1 MIHIFSIP
9 YILFWYLGQCIVF
22 PIIMLPGTLVLKLF
36 NVQTSSWNI
45 ITYNIFFR
53 MVNINY
59 CVKGE
64 FIKEGF
70 ILSNHRTWCDFA
82 YDPYVSGSAIVGRF
96 LGFFVMLFYSLL
108 GTIDNRFIII
118 DRSKPR
124 HVSFEKI
131 INYMNSG
138 YKYSKRVLFW
148 PEGTRKSYTTLTLE
162 ETKNI
167 IKPGLLKSIYE
178 YKKFPV
184 QIMMSNNKEK
194 VFNEKKMLVSL
205 GETVTTELSEAIYPE
220 DYDTFEKFLDKIYN
234 DWHSQFNNLYTE
246 K

>member
-9 YILFWYLGQCIVF
+9 FILFWYLGQCIVF
-22 PIIMLPGTLVLKLF
+22 PIIILPALLVLKLC
-36 NVQTSSWNI
+36 NIQTSFWSMA
-45 ITYNIFFR
+45 TYNFGFIIL
-53 MVNINY
+53 NLKYSIS
-59 CVKGE
+59 GE
-64 FIKEGF
+64 FIKQGF

-82 YDPYVSGSAIVGRF
+82 YDPYVSDSAIVGRF
-96 LGFFVMLFYSLL
+96 MAFFALSLQSL
-108 GTIDNRFIII
+108 VGAIENRMIVI
-118 DRSKPR
+118 DRNKPR

-138 YKYSKRVLFW
+138 YRYSKKVLLW

-184 QIMMSNNKEK
+184 QIMMSNNKER